1 MLPNP
6 EMTLA
11 KLPNNPWD
19 VSPSTV
25 DGQEIPT
32 PPISL
37 AERDPS
43 LLRSSSIFRDEI
55 WDSHCGHTVLW
66 PGTTYMITE
75 KASSLPVVCN
85 GDGQVLLHD
94 PATATDAAS
103 FTTDDTTRVNS
114 QWLCVESNNHFAFQ
128 NPQTGLYLGH
138 DGNDRMQA
146 RIGKVNDWEHI
157 IARPHPDGGY
167 QLLSKYWWHTLKL
180 IVVGEDGKSLV
191 RRMHGTT
198 LFEFQKV

>member
-1 MLPNP
+1 
-6 EMTLA
+6 MTLA
-11 KLPNNPWD
+11 KLPDNPWD

-25 DGQEIPT
+25 DGKEMPT
-32 PPISL
+32 PPVSVAGGNASL
-37 AERDPS
+37 F
-43 LLRSSSIFRDEI
+43 RSSIISRDEI
-55 WDSHCGHTVLW
+55 SDCHCGRTVLW
-66 PGTTYMITE
+66 PGTTYMIAE
-75 KASSLPVVCN
+75 KASGLLVTCD

-94 PATATDAAS
+94 PDAAAS
-103 FTTDDTTRVNS
+103 STTDNSNTTTMNFR
-114 QWLCVESNNHFAFQ
+114 WLCVESNNHFAFQ

-138 DGNDRMQA
+138 DGQDRMQA

-167 QLLSKYWWHTLKL
+167 QLLSKYWWHTLKI

-198 LFEFQKV
+198 RFEFQKLC